1 MKYRVIALASAIAYA
16 AFINGPAYAQTE
28 PEPAPGGT
36 AAEDESDLAADQ
48 ESITNVIVTARRVE
62 ESLQSTPV
70 AVTAL
75 TSLDLERNQTDD
87 LNAVQ
92 YSAPG
97 VLIATYPGDP
107 SSVSIQLRGQVQSD
121 LVATNDPAVG
131 VYFDGTYLG
140 RGNGGSLN
148 TLDLARIEVLRGPQ
162 GTLFGRNTT
171 GGAIN
176 IVPNNP
182 TNEFE
187 GFVGMRVGNYDL
199 LEINGVLNAPMG
211 DEAAARIV
219 VLHNQHGGYA
229 RSRYTGQRLLNDSE
243 TAARIRLRLDPTES
257 LRLLLAA
264 DVSARN
270 GNGTEYKLV
279 SIAPAGN
286 HLLFPIVQPG
296 VDGGRPLTDYIDGEL
311 FRNDSNRLSFYDATI
326 WGVSLTADLDLSD
339 TITLRSITSYRELE
353 RVESHDFD
361 GTPYII
367 LEGDRSDMRQDQLS
381 QELQL
386 NGRGFDDRL
395 TYTLGAFYFTENA
408 RDITNND
415 AFIGLGPPPFTRARV
430 DGIVGNDSYAVY
442 GQATFEILPDFRLTA
457 GLRYTMDER
466 ELVNRNLA
474 TRHAIYD
481 GPIIAE
487 ICSIVVSVRDPGTTC
502 QSTRS
507 ADFDYFSYTLGAD
520 YQATPDLLLYFR
532 TGRSYKSGGFNI
544 RSTTVPDSFAPFQP
558 EQLTDYEL
566 GVKADVIPGRLRINA
581 AAYYSLYRNMQRTLQ
596 VPTPAGPN
604 PTANFVTNAEKAH
617 VSGVE
622 VEVTA
627 RPVRGLQI
635 NLGAAYTN
643 PVYDD
648 YVDTAPPFTD
658 RSNEP
663 FVYVSKHTFFASV
676 RYDFET
682 PIGPMNVNG
691 NYFYRSSFFFQPSDL
706 APQPAYSLV
715 NAVVGWSPR
724 GLEALELQA
733 WVQNLFDKEYASNIL
748 DLQRSVGFTTIT
760 PGAPRTFGL
769 AARFRF

>member
-1 MKYRVIALASAIAYA
+1 MNYRVIALASAIAYA

-28 PEPAPGGT
+28 PPPPDGAAP
-36 AAEDESDLAADQ
+36 DNQSNQAADLD
-48 ESITNVIVTARRVE
+48 SITDVVVTARRVE
-62 ESLQSTPV
+62 ESMQSTPV

-75 TSLDLERNQTDD
+75 TALDLERNQTDD
-87 LNAVQ
+87 LNSVQ

-148 TLDLARIEVLRGPQ
+148 TIDLARVEILRGPQ

-182 TNEFE
+182 TNELE
-187 GFVGMRVGNYDL
+187 GSVGIRVGNYDL
-199 LEINGVLNAPMG
+199 FEINGVLNLPIG
-211 DEAAARIV
+211 DDAAARLV
-219 VLHNQHGGYA
+219 FLSNQRDGYA
-229 RSRYTGQRLLNDSE
+229 RSRYTGQRLLDDDE
-243 TAARIRLRLDPTES
+243 TAGRVRLRLNPTES
-257 LRLLLAA
+257 LQILIAGDYSRR
-264 DVSARN
+264 S

-279 SIAPAGN
+279 SIAATGN
-286 HLLFPIVQPG
+286 HLLFPTVQPG
-296 VDGGRPLTDYIDGEL
+296 VDGGRPLSSYIDGDL
-311 FRNDSNRLSFYDATI
+311 FRNDSNRMSFYDATI
-326 WGVSLTADLDLSD
+326 WGVSLTADLELTD

-367 LEGDRSDMRQDQLS
+367 LEGDRSDLRQDQFS
-381 QELQL
+381 QEVQL
-386 NGRGFDDRL
+386 NGRGFDSRL
-395 TYTLGAFYFTENA
+395 TYTLGAFYFSENA

-415 AFIGLGPPPFTRARV
+415 AFIGLGPPPFTRGRV
-430 DGIVGNDSYAVY
+430 DGEVENDSYAIY
-442 GQATFEILPDFRLTA
+442 GQATFELFPDFRLTA

-466 ELVNRNLA
+466 GIVWRNLA
-474 TRHAIYD
+474 TRHAVYD

-487 ICSIVVSVRDPGTTC
+487 ICSLTVVVRDPGTTC
-502 QSTRS
+502 QATRS
-507 ADFDYFSYTLGAD
+507 DDFDYISYTFGAD

-532 TGRSYKSGGFNI
+532 SGRSYKSGGFNI

-566 GVKADVIPGRLRINA
+566 GVKADLIPGRLRVNA

-622 VEVTA
+622 VEITA

-635 NLGAAYTN
+635 SLGAAYTD

-648 YVDTAPPFTD
+648 YVDTAPPFID

-663 FVYVSKHTFFASV
+663 FVYVSKYSFFASV

-682 PIGPMNVNG
+682 PIGAMNLNG
-691 NYFYRSSFFFQPSDL
+691 NYFHRSSFFFQPSDL
-706 APQPAYSLV
+706 APQRAYSLT

-760 PGAPRTFGL
+760 PGAPRTVGL

>member
-1 MKYRVIALASAIAYA
+1 MKYRVITLASAIAYA
-16 AFINGPAYAQTE
+16 AFTNGPAYAQTA
-28 PEPAPGGT
+28 PETAPGE
-36 AAEDESDLAADQ
+36 AAADQ
-48 ESITNVIVTARRVE
+48 ESFEPIVVTARRVE

-75 TSLDLERNQTDD
+75 TALDLERNQTED
-87 LNAVQ
+87 LNSVQ
-92 YSAPG
+92 YSTPG

-148 TLDLARIEVLRGPQ
+148 TIDLARIEVLRGPQ

-182 TNEFE
+182 TNELE
-187 GFVGMRVGNYDL
+187 GYVGVRIGNYDL
-199 LEINGVLNAPMG
+199 YEINGVLNAPMG
-211 DEAAARIV
+211 DDAAARLV
-219 VLHNQHGGYA
+219 FLHNQHGGYA
-229 RSRYTGQRLLNDSE
+229 QSRYTGQRLLDDDE
-243 TAARIRLRLDPTES
+243 TAARVRLRLDPTES
-257 LRLLLAA
+257 LRLMFAA
-264 DVSARN
+264 DISERS

-279 SIAPAGN
+279 SIAATGN
-286 HLLFPIVQPG
+286 HLLFPTVQPNI
-296 VDGGRPLTDYIDGEL
+296 DGGRPLSSYIDGNL
-311 FRNDSNRLSFYDATI
+311 FRNDSERDNFYHALI
-326 WGVSLTADLDLSD
+326 WGVSLTADLDL
-339 TITLRSITSYRELE
+339 TPNLVLRSITAYRNLD
-353 RVESHDFD
+353 RIESHDFD

-367 LEGDRSDMRQDQLS
+367 LEGDLSDLKQHQVS

-386 NGRGFDDRL
+386 NGRGLGNSL
-395 TYTLGAFYFTENA
+395 TYTLGAFYFSEHA

-415 AFIGLGPPPFTRARV
+415 AFIGLGPPPYTRGRV
-430 DGIVGNDSYAVY
+430 DGTVDNVSYAIY
-442 GQATFEILPDFRLTA
+442 GQATSEVVPDLRITA

-466 ELVNRNLA
+466 ELINRNLA
-474 TRHAIYD
+474 TRHAVYD

-487 ICSIVVSVRDPGTTC
+487 ICSIVVSVRDPGTAC
-502 QSTRS
+502 QSTRN
-507 ADFDYFSYTLGAD
+507 ADFNYISYTVGLD
-520 YQATPDLLLYFR
+520 YQATPDLLVYFR
-532 TGRSYKSGGFNI
+532 SGRSYKSGGFNI
-544 RSTTVPDSFAPFQP
+544 RSTTVPDSFAPFEP
-558 EQLTDYEL
+558 EQLTDFEL
-566 GVKADVIPGRLRINA
+566 GVKADIIPGHLRVNA

-617 VSGVE
+617 VSGLE
-622 VEVTA
+622 LEITA

-648 YVDTAPPFTD
+648 YVDTAPPFID
-658 RSNEP
+658 RSSEP
-663 FVYVSKHTFFASV
+663 FVYVSKYTVFVSA
-676 RYDFET
+676 RYDFDT
-682 PIGPMNVNG
+682 PIGAMNING
-691 NYFYRSSFFFQPSDL
+691 NYHHRSSFFFQPSDL
-706 APQPAYSLV
+706 APQPAYGLA
-715 NAVVGWSPR
+715 NAMVGWSPR
-724 GLEALELQA
+724 GLEQLELSA

-769 AARFRF
+769 AGRFRF